1 MEASLG
7 STKNEKA
14 TPQSVVGE
22 SATVPGTS
30 TETTT
35 ELRANF
41 ADATDPKISAKP
53 QSSPLLSST
62 PPLVSKAL
70 VNSYP
75 YLIIINKILSITTWT
90 NDDYWV
96 NVVIISLY
104 ALVVLYF
111 ENLVIWLGHLILVA
125 ILISYALLNNK
136 IIKEANLHP
145 TLDDVVQALTSTCVK
160 ADILLLPITSLSLT
174 AYDIK
179 RLIFT
184 TLFLTP
190 VYLVVTFLLIKPRTI
205 LLLSGVYLLTYHS
218 SYSIVTRRIL
228 WKLKIVRLIFFYLT
242 GLDLSETKNHSL
254 FAAAFAKV
262 SSSGTTSSKS
272 NKPVRFTYVIYENQ
286 RKWLGIGWTSNLLS
300 YERTPWTDEFL
311 NESSSIDSFKLPN
324 ASDDAANGDSNMQG
338 ATWRWVDKTWRLDL
352 TNDGAITLSSSKRS
366 KTTANPTNDEGF
378 IYYDNTWK
386 KPSTEDTFS
395 KYTRRRRWIRTAELI
410 FDNKQDDV
418 LDSPEKV
425 TATGVSVQDST
436 TNKKVKSLR
445 FAEDE
450 QESNKEKSADTDKK
464 ND

>member
-1 MEASLG
+1 MSKVEASSG
-7 STKNEKA
+7 TNKNPVSTA
-14 TPQSVVGE
+14 TSTVGE
-22 SATVPGTS
+22 SATAT
-30 TETTT
+30 TETST

-41 ADATDPKISAKP
+41 AEVTDPKLNAKP

-62 PPLVSKAL
+62 PPSVSKAL

-75 YLIIINKILSITTWT
+75 YLIIINKLLSITTWT

-111 ENLVIWLGHLILVA
+111 ENLVIWSGHLILVA

-160 ADILLLPITSLSLT
+160 ADILLSPITSLSLT

-205 LLLSGVYLLTYHS
+205 LLLTGVYLLTYHS

-262 SSSGTTSSKS
+262 SSSGTSSKS

-324 ASDDAANGDSNMQG
+324 AADDATNGDSNMQG

-410 FDNKQDDV
+410 FDNKQEEALESSENV
-418 LDSPEKV
+418 K
-425 TATGVSVQDST
+425 ATGVSVQDAT
-436 TNKKVKSLR
+436 TTKKVKSLR

-450 QESNKEKSADTDKK
+450 SNVEESADTDKK